1 MELKFIFSLFV
12 LLHLKTC
19 VSRSSNP
26 VELCMKSLTSQYK
39 PYNIRR
45 CMNWILAYP
54 EAAKNFA
61 DQDAM
66 QEDLGVAIE
75 YITKAFW
82 NSKLPNSKLLNQVE
96 VESFIPFITSGLT
109 QCFKIRNV
117 IFFLNTSTTAHCN
130 LTFILFFRLSRIHT
144 SYEDI
149 KYSRSLGTLFKFGIV
164 PGSLV
169 YNGSLLSL
177 A

>member
-19 VSRSSNP
+19 VSRSSNR
-26 VELCMKSLTSQYK
+26 VELCMKILNSPYK

-117 IFFLNTSTTAHCN
+117 IFFFEYFNYCALQFDFHLVFS
-130 LTFILFFRLSRIHT
+130 FI
-144 SYEDI
+144 
-149 KYSRSLGTLFKFGIV
+149 
-164 PGSLV
+164 
-169 YNGSLLSL
+169 
-177 A
+177 

>member
-26 VELCMKSLTSQYK
+26 VELCMKYRTSRHV
-39 PYNIRR
+39 RR

-54 EAAKNFA
+54 EEAKYFA
-61 DQDAM
+61 DEAAT

-96 VESFIPFITSGLT
+96 VESFIPHITSGLT
-109 QCFKIRNV
+109 QCFKIRKV
-117 IFFLNTSTTAHCN
+117 KFF
-130 LTFILFFRLSRIHT
+130 
-144 SYEDI
+144 
-149 KYSRSLGTLFKFGIV
+149 
-164 PGSLV
+164 
-169 YNGSLLSL
+169 
-177 A
+177 